1 MKTNRSSSI
10 AKKNMRKK
18 GATGDRPEQLLV
30 KEILEYHVTGT
41 VTTEVK
47 LKGLEAT
54 DALDFT
60 GEKTPRIDIVLELK
74 GFPIFLIRVNGPSH
88 DPDKREKYDRAQKIF
103 LESQKISYRVIDVSY
118 VRHEILFERNR
129 RKLTKYDYDKQ
140 SRITQGRR
148 VCPCVLQR
156 PRGYWLLLTGPR
168 KTSP

>member
-129 RKLTKYDYDKQ
+129 RKLTKYELYHVLDLLRSEFLMYGIRFSL
-140 SRITQGRR
+140 SRTVEWIENS
-148 VCPCVLQR
+148 
-156 PRGYWLLLTGPR
+156 
-168 KTSP
+168 KHKE